1 LFARFLVGVIRAIE
15 ETESADGDRITG
27 CHRVQCASLG
37 ATAAVPWLHARI
49 KCAVVID
56 ISESERVEGLPKQPS
71 PLSRAA
77 ENGIPI
83 VGPSIPYAPI
93 PARTSLRFAGRR
105 VIDITEFQRAQAV
118 VFRPRQEKGSI
129 VQGPFELTFDVT
141 DQLGLGVRAVMAASL
156 FVPDELPDRLTV
168 IVAAPGGTY
177 TRSYWHLQLPDRDN
191 YSCTAH
197 LTSAGYAVL
206 ALDNLGTGTSS
217 WAGDPGDITFETAA
231 SANAAL
237 ASSFTE
243 HVQSGG
249 LASILAPHEDL
260 HLVGIGHSLGGH
272 LTAVQQA
279 NHTSYER
286 IAVLG
291 SSFLGFTLLG
301 NPDEAAAIAL
311 LQPMAPDTWESG
323 YLEVP
328 RILLRPLFHADDVP
342 EDIIA
347 ADNVDTTVLPRQLG
361 VGVIAPMAHREMVK
375 PVDVPVFLAFG
386 DALDVSPD
394 PSAEVACFPNSPEVT
409 LFRVPGSAHHHNVA
423 TTRHVLWH
431 RLIHWLKDTS
441 ATQASPL
448 TSSHTA

>member
-1 LFARFLVGVIRAIE
+1 
-15 ETESADGDRITG
+15 
-27 CHRVQCASLG
+27 
-37 ATAAVPWLHARI
+37 
-49 KCAVVID
+49 
-56 ISESERVEGLPKQPS
+56 
-71 PLSRAA
+71 
-77 ENGIPI
+77 
-83 VGPSIPYAPI
+83 
-93 PARTSLRFAGRR
+93 
-105 VIDITEFQRAQAV
+105 
-118 VFRPRQEKGSI
+118 

-141 DQLGLGVRAVMAASL
+141 DRLGLGVSAVMAGSL
-156 FVPDELPDRLTV
+156 YVPDELPDRLTV

-177 TRSYWHLQLPDRDN
+177 TRSYWHLQMPGRDN

-197 LTSAGYAVL
+197 LTSVGYAVL

-231 SANAAL
+231 AASAAL
-237 ASSFTE
+237 ASSFTDQ
-243 HVQSGG
+243 VQSGG
-249 LASILAPHEDL
+249 LASILPPHEDL

-279 NHTSYER
+279 KHRSYER

-323 YLEVP
+323 YLDVP
-328 RILLRPLFHADDVP
+328 RMLLRPLFHADDVP
-342 EDIIA
+342 EDVIA
-347 ADNVDTTVLPRQLG
+347 ADDVDTTVLPRQLG
-361 VGVIAPMAHREMVK
+361 VGATSPMGHRETVK
-375 PVDVPVFLAFG
+375 PIDVPVFLAFG
-386 DALDVSPD
+386 GALDVSPD

-431 RLIHWLKDTS
+431 RLTHWLKDTS
-441 ATQASPL
+441 VTQAPL
-448 TSSHTA
+448 VTSSQTA